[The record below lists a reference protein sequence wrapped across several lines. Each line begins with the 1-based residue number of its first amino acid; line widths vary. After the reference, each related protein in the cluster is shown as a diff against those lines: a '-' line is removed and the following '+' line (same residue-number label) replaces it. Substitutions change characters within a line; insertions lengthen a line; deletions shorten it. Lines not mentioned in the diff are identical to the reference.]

1 MTAHGVGWRGEC
13 LNEVLKEYTRFA
25 QKKYLEKVTI
35 VFDSMYCSTKRAAIA
50 IGEGV
55 RSKGV
60 KCEILDLKAVDLTKV
75 ALHMHDSKAFAFG
88 SPTLNATM
96 MPTVEGAIG
105 YLRGLRLLDKKKGAV
120 FGAYGWAPMGVNHL
134 SVGLAQCG
142 AIIE

>member
-1 MTAHGVGWRGEC
+1 
-13 LNEVLKEYTRFA
+13 
-25 QKKYLEKVTI
+25 
-35 VFDSMYCSTKRAAIA
+35 MYCSTKRAAIA

-75 ALHMHDSKAFAFG
+75 ALHISDSKAFAFG

-105 YLRGLRLLDKKKGAV
+105 FLRGLRLLDKKKGAV
-120 FGAYGWAPMGVNHL
+120 FGAYGWAPMGVSHL
-134 SVGLAQCG
+134 ATSLA
-142 AIIE
+142 